1 MSRFSYI
8 GALLAA
14 IVLPSFAAADSY
26 PDRPIRAIASQGP
39 GGLSDVFMRALAE
52 ELTPVLGQ
60 SVVVENRV
68 GAAGSIGARACA
80 DAEPDGYT
88 ICILNNES
96 MVINPLIFKNMNFDP
111 KTSLTHV
118 VRLFYPNA
126 RIRGERFA
134 ECEDVRS
141 ARGASQVQAQD
152 YELPDA
158 IAFEG
163 RVHGGL

>member
-96 MVINPLIFKNMNFDP
+96 VINPLIFKNMNFDP

-118 VRLFYPNA
+118 ARLFYLTHVFAVNA
-126 RIRGERFA
+126 LNVKTFDQLA
-134 ECEDVRS
+134 ALAKSKPKTMNYLTPSLSKV
-141 ARGASQVQAQD
+141 
-152 YELPDA
+152 
-158 IAFEG
+158 AFM
-163 RVHGGL
+163 